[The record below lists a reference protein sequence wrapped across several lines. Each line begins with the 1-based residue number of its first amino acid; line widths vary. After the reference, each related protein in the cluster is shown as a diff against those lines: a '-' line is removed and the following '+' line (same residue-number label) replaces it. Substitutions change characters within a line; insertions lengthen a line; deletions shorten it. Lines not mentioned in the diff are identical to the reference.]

1 MLRGNRRRQ
10 PQQLKAPGFA
20 IEVRARLLHIHY
32 SYDVIVKDS
41 SRTTLTCAAAAA
53 RDGLLP
59 VCQVP
64 VVWWPQLRS
73 HNTQQHMDRAWTR
86 IMASFSRTQEC
97 NPQESID
104 VTRLS
109 VTRVQVHSH
118 YSLCNPRRFDMHI
131 HNASGAHHPSRFVVI
146 AHHEPHAQTE
156 ETGCSCPFR
165 VVVLRRLSATPAA
178 REGERRFQRTLR
190 LRSAVAI
197 FIRYPHPLGLC
208 LIASFRQRLLRLR
221 LCY

>member
-64 VVWWPQLRS
+64 VVWWPQLQS
-73 HNTQQHMDRAWTR
+73 HNTQQHM
-86 IMASFSRTQEC
+86 
-97 NPQESID
+97 
-104 VTRLS
+104 
-109 VTRVQVHSH
+109 
-118 YSLCNPRRFDMHI
+118 
-131 HNASGAHHPSRFVVI
+131 
-146 AHHEPHAQTE
+146 
-156 ETGCSCPFR
+156 
-165 VVVLRRLSATPAA
+165 VVVHGQGMDTDH
-178 REGERRFQRTLR
+178 GEFLTDPG
-190 LRSAVAI
+190 V
-197 FIRYPHPLGLC
+197 
-208 LIASFRQRLLRLR
+208 
-221 LCY
+221 

>member
-1 MLRGNRRRQ
+1 MCGRS
-10 PQQLKAPGFA
+10 
-20 IEVRARLLHIHY
+20 RAR
-32 SYDVIVKDS
+32 
-41 SRTTLTCAAAAA
+41 RTPTCLPGAGSMVATAA
-53 RDGLLP
+53 
-59 VCQVP
+59 V
-64 VVWWPQLRS
+64 S
-73 HNTQQHMDRAWTR
+73 QHSTAHGQGMDTD
-86 IMASFSRTQEC
+86 MASFSRTQEC